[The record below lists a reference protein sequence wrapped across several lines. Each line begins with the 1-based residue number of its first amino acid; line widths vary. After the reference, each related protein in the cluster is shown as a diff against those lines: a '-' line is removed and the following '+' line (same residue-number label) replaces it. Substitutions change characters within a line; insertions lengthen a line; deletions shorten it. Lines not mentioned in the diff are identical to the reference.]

1 MLVLLLQSLILFLG
15 SLVAFV
21 LLLGKRRLLSA
32 AGIALSALIRMSTD
46 GYFVLIEDQIAD
58 KIHIVQWLHMLHW
71 IADVILITT
80 VVWIVI
86 QAVPKQT
93 TGQ

>member
-1 MLVLLLQSLILFLG
+1 MLVLLLQSLILFAG

-32 AGIALSALIRMSTD
+32 AGIALSALIRISTD

-58 KIHIVQWLHMLHW
+58 NIHLIRWLPMLHW
-71 IADVILITT
+71 IADVILVTT
-80 VVWIVI
+80 LIWMAV
-86 QAVPKQT
+86 QASSKQT
-93 TGQ
+93 TG